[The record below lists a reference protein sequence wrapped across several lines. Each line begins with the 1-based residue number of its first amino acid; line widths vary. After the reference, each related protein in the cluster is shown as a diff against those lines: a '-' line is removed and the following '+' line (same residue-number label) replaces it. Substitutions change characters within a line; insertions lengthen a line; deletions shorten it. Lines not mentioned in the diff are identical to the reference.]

1 MIAPPLDLVD
11 YRWPLPRHR
20 PSELRGG
27 ASSAG
32 SASSSSADEIP
43 NLVNISKMNLEDIR
57 KTINDL
63 SSKLVT
69 VQEAA
74 KEPEERRYIRVQ
86 SCPVGM
92 VPCDE
97 SLMESLGT
105 RCPPTMDMPVVLQSP
120 DGICFLREQLI
131 GSTGSAATFDDV
143 IRSTQDDVFKRLDEI
158 RRDDFETYTDLVK
171 NISSAVS
178 ARRTRPSRGVGSI
191 LELATSD
198 SATVPAGA
206 GAARTDGNAAAG
218 TVAESGER
226 AGTAAAA
233 DSVPERAATPSTG
246 GGIVGWVGG
255 ALSVVGL

>member
-27 ASSAG
+27 ASSAS

-178 ARRTRPSRGVGSI
+178 ARRTRPSRGVGSL
-191 LELATSD
+191 LELAASEPA
-198 SATVPAGA
+198 SVAAPARSSVP
-206 GAARTDGNAAAG
+206 
-218 TVAESGER
+218 
-226 AGTAAAA
+226 AAAA
-233 DSVPERAATPSTG
+233 AAAAAEPAPAAAAAAAPTSPAESAVEPASSMFG
-246 GGIVGWVGG
+246 SLMSAVGFRG
-255 ALSVVGL
+255 